1 MATNFFWKEKMDNN
15 AFSGGGNSRN
25 TVCLLSIKQY
35 IKLCRCT
42 LIYYSQKLKTI
53 IFPLKKGWKQNDK
66 SPAWVLNTNK

>member
-42 LIYYSQKLKTI
+42 NLILTKVKDHY
-53 IFPLKKGWKQNDK
+53 FPLKEGMKTKR
-66 SPAWVLNTNK
+66 